1 MMRVL
6 VAYEEMYR
14 SYRSVIAK
22 AIEDLRPH
30 LQVRC
35 VPLGAAME
43 EALVRFDPHVV
54 ICSRPSAEYPMGGSR
69 AGWVEM
75 PVEPAQAGDICLEG
89 EHEGAANPDLRK
101 VLSVLD
107 EAEEKLRRGELVE
120 NC

>member
-14 SYRSVIAK
+14 SYRRVIAK

-30 LQVRC
+30 LQVRA
-35 VPLGAAME
+35 VALGAME
-43 EALVRFDPHVV
+43 EALARFDPHVV
-54 ICSRPSAEYPMGGSR
+54 ICSRPSAEYQSGGSR
-69 AGWVEM
+69 AAWVEM
-75 PVEPAQAGDICLEG
+75 PVEPSQAGDVCLDG
-89 EHEGAANPDLRK
+89 EHEGRVNPGLRK

-107 EAEEKLRRGELVE
+107 EAEERLRSGVIVE

>member
-14 SYRSVIAK
+14 SYRRVIAK

-30 LQVRC
+30 LQVRA
-35 VPLGAAME
+35 VALGAME
-43 EALVRFDPHVV
+43 EALARFDPHVV
-54 ICSRPSAEYPMGGSR
+54 ICSCPSAEYQSGGSR
-69 AGWVEM
+69 AAWVEM
-75 PVEPAQAGDICLEG
+75 PVEPSQAGDVCLDG
-89 EHEGAANPDLRK
+89 EHEGRVNPDLRK

-107 EAEEKLRRGELVE
+107 EAEERLRSGVIVE

>member
-14 SYRSVIAK
+14 SYRRVIAK

-30 LQVRC
+30 LRVHS
-35 VPLGAAME
+35 VALGAME
-43 EALVRFDPHVV
+43 VELARFDPHVV
-54 ICSRPSAEYPMGGSR
+54 ICSRPRTEYPSGGSR
-69 AGWVEM
+69 AAWVEL
-75 PVEPAQAGDICLEG
+75 PVEPAQAGDVCLDG
-89 EHEGAANPDLRK
+89 EHEGRVNPDLRK

-107 EAEEKLRRGELVE
+107 EVEERLRRGVLVE

>member
-14 SYRSVIAK
+14 SYRRVIAK

-30 LQVRC
+30 LQVRS
-35 VPLGAAME
+35 VALGAME
-43 EALVRFDPHVV
+43 EVLARFDPHVV
-54 ICSRPSAEYPMGGSR
+54 ICSCSSAEYPSRGSR
-69 AGWVEM
+69 AAWVEM
-75 PVEPAQAGDICLEG
+75 PVEPAQTGDICLDG
-89 EHEGAANPDLRK
+89 EHEGRVNPDLRN

-107 EAEEKLRRGELVE
+107 EAEERLRSGMLVE